1 MDNQTVSPHT
11 LQRIGYLHNP
21 GAIDELLDLFQH
33 MGVSMGSD
41 TWAEQ
46 AICLIKRMETAE
58 ITLNR
63 VESAIEE
70 SSKDIKCRDY
80 RDLWRKKYQ
89 YFVDQSIV
97 RIREREA
104 AEEAEYLA
112 KHKTQQPAASVADVS
127 SPSLDG

>member
-33 MGVSMGSD
+33 LGVSMRSD

-46 AICLIKRMETAE
+46 SICLIKRMETAE
-58 ITLNR
+58 ITLSR
-63 VESAIEE
+63 VENAIETF
-70 SSKDIKCRDY
+70 SKDVKCRDY
-80 RDLWRKKYQ
+80 RDLWCKKYQ
-89 YFVDQSIV
+89 QFVDESIV
-97 RIREREA
+97 RIREREVR
-104 AEEAEYLA
+104 EEAEYLA